1 MTWIFNTD
9 FYKSSNKEE
18 NSVIKIKDYYKSY
31 LLYKEG
37 ADIIGCF
44 FQADIITIAIK
55 HNNLDMVSFL
65 LNNDLNIN
73 KCGYNYICFNKEI
86 NPFVAIELQE
96 NNIEECISPITLSKE
111 ICTQTANCSIYNYLL
126 EYLSN
131 KENISSH
138 HDEL

>member
-1 MTWIFNTD
+1 
-9 FYKSSNKEE
+9 
-18 NSVIKIKDYYKSY
+18 
-31 LLYKEG
+31 
-37 ADIIGCF
+37 
-44 FQADIITIAIK
+44 
-55 HNNLDMVSFL
+55 MVSFL

-96 NNIEECISPITLSKE
+96 NNIEECVSPITLSKE